1 MSELMAGG
9 ALSAVFDGLVC
20 CSSFCGIGLC
30 SAVLAKPLNNG
41 ALEIKLYAVV
51 FEQVAGKRRRHAF
64 NFAAAQMKERSAGT
78 ALDMEFFGVRVVEI
92 FIDVSR
98 ILIDHEFANRSFF
111 DQCIEITVDG
121 GEADRNAELFHGVS
135 DILNTEIL
143 AGALLE
149 AGQNSCSLAGR
160 IASGS
165 RHLELSP
172 SENA

>member
-1 MSELMAGG
+1 MSELQAGR
-9 ALSAVFDGLVC
+9 AVCQSFSMVWSAAAVFA
-20 CSSFCGIGLC
+20 
-30 SAVLAKPLNNG
+30 AVLAKPLNNG
-41 ALEIKLYAVV
+41 TLEVELYAVV

-64 NFAAAQMKERSAGT
+64 NFAAAQMKERSAGA

-92 FIDVSR
+92 FIDGSR

-111 DQCIEITVDG
+111 DQCIEITVNG

-165 RHLELSP
+165 RHLELSL

>member
-1 MSELMAGG
+1 MSV
-9 ALSAVFDGLVC
+9 VFDGWGC
-20 CSSFCGIGLC
+20 CSGFCGIGLC

-41 ALEIKLYAVV
+41 TLEVELYTVV
-51 FEQVAGKRRRHAF
+51 FEQVARKRRRHAF
-64 NFAAAQMKERSAGT
+64 NFAAAQMKERAAGA

-92 FIDVSR
+92 FIDGSR
-98 ILIDHEFANRSFF
+98 ILIDHEFADGSLF
-111 DQCIEITVDG
+111 DQCIEITLAG
-121 GEADRNAELFHGVS
+121 GESDRNAELFHGVS

-143 AGALLE
+143 AGVLLE

-172 SENA
+172 SESA

>member
-1 MSELMAGG
+1 MSV
-9 ALSAVFDGLVC
+9 VFDGLVC
-20 CSSFCGIGLC
+20 CCGFCGICLC

-41 ALEIKLYAVV
+41 TLEVELYAVV

-64 NFAAAQMKERSAGT
+64 NFAAAQMKERSAGA

-92 FIDVSR
+92 LIDGSR
-98 ILIDHEFANRSFF
+98 ILIDNEFENRSFF
-111 DQCIEITVDG
+111 DQCIEIKLNCGDD
-121 GEADRNAELFHGVS
+121 DRKAELFHGVS

>member
-1 MSELMAGG
+1 
-9 ALSAVFDGLVC
+9 
-20 CSSFCGIGLC
+20 
-30 SAVLAKPLNNG
+30 
-41 ALEIKLYAVV
+41 
-51 FEQVAGKRRRHAF
+51 
-64 NFAAAQMKERSAGT
+64 MKERSAGA

-92 FIDVSR
+92 FIDGSR

-111 DQCIEITVDG
+111 DQCIEITVNG